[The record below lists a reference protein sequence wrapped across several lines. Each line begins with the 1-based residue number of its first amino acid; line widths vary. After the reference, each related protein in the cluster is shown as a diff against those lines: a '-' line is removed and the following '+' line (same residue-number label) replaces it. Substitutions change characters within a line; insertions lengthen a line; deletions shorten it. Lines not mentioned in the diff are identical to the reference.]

1 MTSHSDE
8 NFLDWAIT
16 GTNLYYFLSAGVPII
31 KWFFVIFWEIF
42 CKNYHQNSQEEQML
56 LFGIMTFSYWL
67 VYILKAVHWT
77 INALSIKFSTIVYL
91 LLDCVFLIQKILK
104 RIKWRIGRSRCTN
117 KKGYVMHVTCSCQLH
132 EFKNTF
138 TDANILKTERKHL
151 IYLIFTY
158 MYKVQCI
165 VGHVDICNSRY
176 SLLSTRY

>member
-1 MTSHSDE
+1 MEWTNYQWIARIFRSHFNFLTSHSDE

-91 LLDCVFLIQKILK
+91 LLDYVILTLL
-104 RIKWRIGRSRCTN
+104 GRGCWISPHSFQTSISPL
-117 KKGYVMHVTCSCQLH
+117 KKVSGGPKFRDFS
-132 EFKNTF
+132 
-138 TDANILKTERKHL
+138 
-151 IYLIFTY
+151 
-158 MYKVQCI
+158 
-165 VGHVDICNSRY
+165 
-176 SLLSTRY
+176 